1 MSAVVE
7 PEITLLELVEAL
19 SKQADSDAEI
29 VETVCTMVE
38 SYRIHLVGQ
47 FDDRHVG
54 TLTPATVY

>member
-19 SKQADSDAEI
+19 SKQADSDAE
-29 VETVCTMVE
+29 TVCAMVE

-47 FDDRHVG
+47 FDDRHAG